1 MSELNDIASTNP
13 EIGIALSTRPDLA
26 IITGFQEVSKVLTNK
41 DFLETAKNVTHDTT
55 DMMKSVTHD
64 ATDMMKSVTHDA
76 TDMMKSISNDKK
88 EVTLKELDI
97 SFENRKE
104 QNRHDEFII
113 SKQVE
118 LITKFLDQK
127 QERFNS
133 KLEFLKQQQISYDD
147 LYKKELNLLNEHI
160 SFLETERAKLVDDKK
175 RYISLSKE
183 LSDLEDSKFVLR
195 QEYTKTTSKLTD
207 TMKLLEVEDQFAN
220 PMEQIESS
228 MKNNLLKSW

>member
-41 DFLETAKNVTHDTT
+41 DFLETAKNVTHDT
-55 DMMKSVTHD
+55 
-64 ATDMMKSVTHDA
+64 TDMMKSVTHDA

>member
-13 EIGIALSTRPDLA
+13 AIGIALSTRPDLA

-41 DFLETAKNVTHDTT
+41 DFLETAKNVTHDT
-55 DMMKSVTHD
+55 
-64 ATDMMKSVTHDA
+64 TDMMKSVTHDA

-195 QEYTKTTSKLTD
+195 QEYTKTTNKLTD

>member
-13 EIGIALSTRPDLA
+13 AIGIALSTRPDLA

-41 DFLETAKNVTHDTT
+41 DFLETAKNVTHDT
-55 DMMKSVTHD
+55 
-64 ATDMMKSVTHDA
+64 TDMMKSVTHDA

-160 SFLETERAKLVDDKK
+160 SFLETERAKLVADKK
-175 RYISLSKE
+175 RYINLSKE

-195 QEYTKTTSKLTD
+195 QEYTKTTNKLTD

>member
-1 MSELNDIASTNP
+1 MSELNDIASTNS

-41 DFLETAKNVTHDTT
+41 DFLETAKNVTHDT
-55 DMMKSVTHD
+55 
-64 ATDMMKSVTHDA
+64 TDMMKSVTHDA

-195 QEYTKTTSKLTD
+195 QEYTKTTNKLTD